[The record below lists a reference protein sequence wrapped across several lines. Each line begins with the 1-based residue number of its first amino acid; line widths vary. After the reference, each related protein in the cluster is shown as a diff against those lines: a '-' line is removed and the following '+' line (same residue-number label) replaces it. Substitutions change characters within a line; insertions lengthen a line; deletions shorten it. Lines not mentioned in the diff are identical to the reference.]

1 MATVLKI
8 GPADHGRPMTRE
20 EFEAGDYE
28 QGYQYELI
36 DGKLSVSPEP
46 NAPEGLVQDW
56 IERKLQAYR
65 QENPQVINFVYSRT
79 RVFVPNRP
87 GETVPQPDLA
97 AYHNFP
103 LQRPWRDI
111 RWEDVSPVLVIEILT
126 GDDPSKDLER
136 NVDLYFQVTT
146 IKEYWVVDA
155 REDPEQPNLRVHRRY
170 GKRWKV
176 IDLAYGE
183 TYTTRLLPGF
193 ALTIDPRG

>member
-1 MATVLKI
+1 MATVTKL
-8 GPADHGRPMTRE
+8 GLADHGRPMTLE
-20 EFEAGDYE
+20 EFDGGDYE
-28 QGYQYELI
+28 QGYKYELI

-65 QENPQVINFVYSRT
+65 ETNAQVINFVYSRT
-79 RVFVPNRP
+79 RVFVPDRP

-103 LQRPWRDI
+103 FQGPWRDI

-126 GDDPSKDLER
+126 GEDPSKDLVR
-136 NVDLYFQVTT
+136 NVTLYLQVPT

-155 REDPEQPNLRVHRRY
+155 REDPERPRMRVHRRR

-176 IDLAYGE
+176 IEVAYGE

-193 ALTIDPRG
+193 ALTIDPRN